1 MQMARA
7 DWGLMRIGILGA
19 GGHAKVVA
27 DAIQAAGRHY
37 VAGFFDDDPL
47 RHGKVCFG
55 FPVLGAIDAWRSHSI
70 DSLVVGIGDN
80 RKRKLQ
86 YNRLIAAGAN
96 LTTVVHPATTIGRGV
111 ELGSGTVVFAGVV
124 VNCDTIVG
132 PNNILNTSCSV
143 DHDCVTGGHSH
154 IAPGA
159 NLAGQVR
166 LGEGVFI
173 GLGAK
178 LIPGI
183 VVEDWAIVGAGAVVI
198 RDVAKDS
205 KVAGVPA
212 RIIKG
217 GG

>member
-1 MQMARA
+1 
-7 DWGLMRIGILGA
+7 MRIGILGA

-27 DAIQAAGRHY
+27 DAILAAGKYH
-37 VAGFFDDDPL
+37 VTGFFDDDPL

-55 FPVLGAIDAWRSHSI
+55 FPVLGPIDAWRSHSI
-70 DSLVVGIGDN
+70 DSLVVVIGDN

-86 YNRLIAAGAN
+86 YDRLIAAGAS
-96 LTTVVHPATTIGRGV
+96 LATVIHPAATIGKGV
-111 ELGSGTVVFAGVV
+111 EFGSGTVVFAGVV

-132 PNNILNTSCSV
+132 PNSILNTSCSV
-143 DHDCVTGGHSH
+143 DHDCVTGGHTH

-166 LGEGVFI
+166 LGEGVFVGI
-173 GLGAK
+173 GAK

-183 VVEDWAIVGAGAVVI
+183 AVDDWAIIGAGAVVI

-212 RIIKG
+212 RNI
-217 GG
+217 

>member
-1 MQMARA
+1 
-7 DWGLMRIGILGA
+7 MRIGILGA

-27 DAIQAAGRHY
+27 DAILAAGKHH

-47 RHGKVCFG
+47 RLGKVCFG
-55 FPVLGAIDAWRSHSI
+55 FPVLGPIDAWRGHSI

-80 RKRKLQ
+80 QKRKLQ
-86 YNRLIAAGAN
+86 YDRLIEAGAT
-96 LTTVVHPATTIGRGV
+96 LTTVVHPAATIGRGV
-111 ELGSGTVVFAGVV
+111 EFGSGTVVFAGVV

-132 PNNILNTSCSV
+132 PNNILNTSCLV
-143 DHDCVTGGHSH
+143 DHDCVIGGHTH

-159 NLAGQVR
+159 KLAGQVR
-166 LGEGVFI
+166 LGEGVFV

-178 LIPGI
+178 VTPSI
-183 VVEDWAIVGAGAVVI
+183 VVGDWAIIGAGAVVI

-212 RIIKG
+212 RNIKRG
-217 GG
+217 G